1 MEVLAEGLV
10 EHMRKVALLLRRTI
24 QRLDSVVVIQ
34 VLKVTAA
41 AGQALAAVFS
51 LKTGSDNILWQRRHF
66 RWTGNWRKWWRR

>member
-1 MEVLAEGLV
+1 M

-51 LKTGSDNILWQRRHF
+51 LKTGVR
-66 RWTGNWRKWWRR
+66 